1 MNTELLRRVTSR
13 WPLLIAAAFSIY
25 SVVLLNNVSSS
36 QTQLRAE
43 KDLRIVAD
51 SKRRAV
57 AVADLIAERRKGAVE
72 LAESSEITNYLINK
86 SLGMSLRYGLN
97 ANLYAIEERFR
108 RQMERTN
115 LRGERIFS
123 RIIFYDKAG
132 HKLVDLSLAKG
143 GHPKLSAMT
152 EHTSLLIDPQL
163 QQIIVHA
170 PVMYKGVASGAVAA
184 VGDVRQISRDLI
196 KADASGSYAEL
207 LLTDAGQELPGFGD
221 QVHLDER
228 VASALVKLPEDVLTP
243 LAASSGNAAPGNHLA
258 VRTRIPQ
265 AGISM
270 VTVLARET
278 AYGQVSSRF
287 FLYSAAAFPLILLL
301 AAILFD
307 RVRRDRV
314 ALAQSEQRFRTIFN
328 NVRDVIFVLD
338 VTSTTI
344 VEANPRVLS
353 LYGYE
358 QGEVAGLKMADI
370 SAGEK
375 TDSHRVWAEFVAAAL
390 SGKPQLFSWRARRKN
405 GEAFWVEISLLRAV
419 IGRLDRLLVVAH
431 DITQRKTQE
440 QELIQAL
447 EDQRNLNRKLE
458 EAQSQLL
465 QSEKMASIGQLAAGI
480 AHEINNPVGFVNSN
494 IGTLSGYVASLLKM
508 LEAYQQEESNMSPER
523 RDVLAKLREKLDI
536 AYLSN
541 DVSGLLQESFDGL
554 QRVRRIV
561 TDLKDFSHVDV
572 TEFQSANLEK
582 GLDSTLNVVWNELKY
597 KAVVIKEYA
606 GVPEI
611 ECLPSQLN
619 QVFMNLLV
627 NAAQAIAEHG
637 RITVRTAFNEK
648 DIRVEIED
656 TGSGISP
663 EHLSRI
669 FEPFFTT
676 KPVGKGTGLG
686 LSLAYGIVKKHGGKI
701 EVSSKKGVGSLFRVI
716 LPRQRTAPAS

>member
-1 MNTELLRRVTSR
+1 MRRVTSQ

-25 SVVLLNNVSSS
+25 SVVLLNHVSSS
-36 QTQLRAE
+36 QTQLQAE

-115 LRGERIFS
+115 LRGEQMFNRV
-123 RIIFYDKAG
+123 IFYDKSG

-143 GHPKLSAMT
+143 GHPKLSPMT

-170 PVMYKGVASGAVAA
+170 PVMYKGVVSGAVAA

-196 KADASGSYAEL
+196 RADTGGSYAEL
-207 LLTDAGQELPGFGD
+207 LLTDAGVELPAFGD

-228 VASALVKLPEDVLTP
+228 VAGTLVKLPEDVVTP
-243 LAASSGNAAPGNHLA
+243 LAASPDNAALGDHLA
-258 VRTRIPQ
+258 VRTGIPQ

-270 VTVLARET
+270 VTVLARDT

-307 RVRRDRV
+307 RVRRVGV
-314 ALAQSEQRFRTIFN
+314 ALAQSEQRFRTIFD

-338 VTSTTI
+338 VSTTTI
-344 VEANPRVLS
+344 VVANPRVRS

-358 QGEVAGLKMADI
+358 QSEVVGLTMPEI
-370 SAGEK
+370 SAGEES
-375 TDSHRVWAEFVAAAL
+375 DSVWAEYVAVAI
-390 SGKPQLFSWRARRKN
+390 SGKPQLFSWRAQRKN

-419 IGRLDRLLVVAH
+419 IGQYDRLLVVAH

-440 QELIQAL
+440 QELVQAF
-447 EDQRNLNRKLE
+447 EGQRDLNMKLE
-458 EAQSQLL
+458 AAQSQLL

-480 AHEINNPVGFVNSN
+480 AHEINNPIGFINSN
-494 IGTLSGYVASLLKM
+494 MGTLRGYIANLLKM
-508 LEAYQQEESNMSPER
+508 LEAYQHEEGNMSSER
-523 RDVLAKLREKLDI
+523 RDELAKLREKLDI

-541 DVSGLLQESFDGL
+541 DVDSLVQESLDGL

-561 TDLKDFSHVDV
+561 IDLKDFSHVDQ
-572 TEFQSANLEK
+572 TAFQSANLEK

-597 KAVVIKEYA
+597 KAEVVKEYA

-611 ECLPSQLN
+611 MCLPSQLN

-648 DIRVEIED
+648 DVWVEIED

-701 EVSSKKGVGSLFRVI
+701 EVSSEKGVGSKFRVT
-716 LPRQRTAPAS
+716 LPRHRTAPAN